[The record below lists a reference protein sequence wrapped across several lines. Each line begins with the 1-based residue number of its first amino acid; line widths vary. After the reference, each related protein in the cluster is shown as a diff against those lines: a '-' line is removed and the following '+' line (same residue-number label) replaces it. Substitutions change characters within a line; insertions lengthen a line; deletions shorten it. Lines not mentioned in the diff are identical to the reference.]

1 LIFSPTPPTQYV
13 AASLYHDRFSHIVA
27 ESTVGGEEGRQKDAG
42 GSGGCELTLASPLA
56 IVVFIVDAICLAL
69 AFAIALALP
78 FDLDLALVLVLFL
91 SCGATAHQLEPA
103 KSRTYTQRGI
113 SLSSRRRGL

>member
-1 LIFSPTPPTQYV
+1 
-13 AASLYHDRFSHIVA
+13 
-27 ESTVGGEEGRQKDAG
+27 
-42 GSGGCELTLASPLA
+42 
-56 IVVFIVDAICLAL
+56 
-69 AFAIALALP
+69 
-78 FDLDLALVLVLFL
+78 LVLVLFL